1 MAKKVLIIG
10 GVACGGK
17 TAARLMRIDPEAEVT
32 MLEKGEYLSYAG
44 CGMPYYVGGVVKEYK
59 DLLST
64 AIGVVRDETYFRKVK
79 NVEVKTRHMA
89 TKIDRAHKK
98 VTALN
103 LTTGEEKIF
112 PYDKLVLATGASPVK
127 PPIKGAELNRVF
139 TLWTMPD
146 ALAMREALDSGKVK
160 KAAIIGAGLIGM
172 EVVEALHDR
181 GVEVSVI
188 DALPHPLPAMMDR
201 EFGYRVET
209 VLEAKGVKFYGGEK
223 VVEIKGE
230 NSCVK
235 GLKTDKRDI
244 DADMVLMAIGVRPNT
259 NLAREADLEIG
270 GCGAIVVD
278 SHMRTSDPDI
288 YAGGDCVIGR
298 HAVTDMLVWQPMGST
313 ANRQGRVIA
322 DNIAGRA
329 TSFKGVQNTAIMK
342 LFEYT
347 VGKTGLSEEQ
357 ARQSGFDAVSMTVVD
372 PDKPH
377 FMPQGGTLIIRLVAD
392 KWSRKVLGAQLF
404 GTGRIDKRL
413 DVLVTAVNGGLTVDD
428 LADLDLA
435 YAPPFNTALDPVTH
449 AANSMRNK
457 IDGLVKSYSAT
468 ELKQK
473 IEERPGEIVLVD
485 LRTPKEIDVQ
495 GQLPYKEV
503 VNIPLGQFR
512 EKAPSLPRDKELVTY
527 CKVSIRGWDA
537 YAILRKLGFDNIAL
551 LEGGIMGWPFEK
563 K

>member
-98 VTALN
+98 VTALD

-112 PYDKLVLATGASPVK
+112 SYDKLVLATGASPVK

-377 FMPQGGTLIIRLVAD
+377 FMPQGGALIIRLVAD

-473 IEERPGEIVLVD
+473 IEERPGAIVLVD

-495 GQLPYKEV
+495 GQLPYEEV
-503 VNIPLGQFR
+503 INIPLGQFW
-512 EKAPSLPRDKELVTY
+512 EKAPSLPRDKEIITY

-537 YAILRKLGFDNIAL
+537 YSILRRLGFDNIAL
-551 LEGGIMGWPFEK
+551 LEGGIVGWPFEK